1 MTFCSSC
8 GNKLD
13 DSNVFCPACGMK
25 VKAPESQNPVTKTVN
40 GKERLP
46 LLTFRDFKA
55 TKEKERAMHFRPS
68 RNSRDKSK
76 RKLISNENLDESVN
90 INVGIMLYDGQQ
102 LKCQR
107 GKSLLVTLK
116 KSAQA
121 VDLLNVSLNK
131 HKAHSKNLIKPNAKY
146 VILYPDGSKVVKL
159 KETDDDFV
167 LHKYKMECNKPYHRI
182 TFFLCP
188 EVDFSMAS
196 LQQCLFDES
205 SDDDMS
211 KQELIDEESVPKSR
225 KLNDKDNVT
234 IEVDNTSTARACQ
247 ILSSDSY
254 TDSKDKLF
262 ISTGMSSID
271 ADGKAYCSQ
280 SCGNSHQLNYG
291 TLCEMFPQ
299 VGDSEIEEALGN
311 ASGNIEVAVS
321 HILDTTS
328 LQTSLHTTPQQ
339 VYASLEFCNDI
350 DSDDDFKDL
359 SNTADSVVEHK
370 TEVGTNN
377 EEPIAD
383 VIRRFVEEKLKKD
396 CTFRVKV
403 I

>member
-13 DSNVFCPACGMK
+13 DSNVFCPACGTK
-25 VKAPESQNPVTKTVN
+25 VRAPESYNSVTNIVN

-46 LLTFRDFKA
+46 LTFRDFKA
-55 TKEKERAMHFRPS
+55 IKEKERATHFRPS
-68 RNSRDKSK
+68 TNSRDKSK

-90 INVGIMLYDGQQ
+90 VNIGIMLYDGQK

-121 VDLLNVSLNK
+121 VELLNASLNK
-131 HKAHSKNLIKPNAKY
+131 HKAHSKNLIKPNVKY
-146 VILYPDGSKVVKL
+146 VILYPDGSKVIKL

-167 LHKYKMECNKPYHRI
+167 LHKYKMECKKPYHRI

-188 EVDFSMAS
+188 EVDYSMAS

-205 SDDDMS
+205 SDDDDVS
-211 KQELIDEESVPKSR
+211 KQELIDEENEPKSR
-225 KLNDKDNVT
+225 KLNDQENVT
-234 IEVDNTSTARACQ
+234 TEVDTTSTVRDCQ

-254 TDSKDKLF
+254 TDNKDKLF
-262 ISTGMSSID
+262 INTGMSSND
-271 ADGKAYCSQ
+271 ADAKACSQ
-280 SCGNSHQLNYG
+280 SCRNNHQLNYG

-299 VGDSEIEEALGN
+299 VCDSEIKEALDN

-328 LQTSLHTTPQQ
+328 LQPSLHTTPQE

-359 SNTADSVVEHK
+359 SNTADAVAEHK
-370 TEVGTNN
+370 TEASINN
-377 EEPIAD
+377 KEPIAD
-383 VIRRFVEEKLKKD
+383 VIRKFAEEKLEKD